1 MKNQVAKN
9 GILGNFITLYN
20 LVESEINGLLEKLGI
35 NYLEYSILVSISKIE
50 TTQYAISKKYNI
62 STQRVH
68 QIIKKLKKK
77 TYISAIEEI
86 KGGRILKKLFLNQN
100 IKNRINE
107 INNKIIDKL
116 ENKKVSSEELEEF
129 NSILKI
135 LISRLDS

>member
-1 MKNQVAKN
+1 M
-9 GILGNFITLYN
+9 
-20 LVESEINGLLEKLGI
+20 
-35 NYLEYSILVSISKIE
+35 
-50 TTQYAISKKYNI
+50 
-62 STQRVH
+62 
-68 QIIKKLKKK
+68 KKK